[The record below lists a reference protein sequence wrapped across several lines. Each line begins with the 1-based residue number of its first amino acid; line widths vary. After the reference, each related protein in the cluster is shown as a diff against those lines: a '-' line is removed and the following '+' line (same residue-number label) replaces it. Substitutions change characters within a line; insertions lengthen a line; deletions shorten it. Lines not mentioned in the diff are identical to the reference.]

1 MHWRIF
7 VEELGSKTVW
17 CDISIAYAW
26 SQLEDKGDPHCHK
39 MTHKQMRFAMI
50 LFTLVRQ
57 DEEYFI
63 DEVDVEGKE
72 PFLLDLE
79 TVAHE

>member
-1 MHWRIF
+1 
-7 VEELGSKTVW
+7 
-17 CDISIAYAW
+17 
-26 SQLEDKGDPHCHK
+26 
-39 MTHKQMRFAMI
+39 MI